1 MRILFAA
8 PDRDLLECYK
18 AILEADG
25 NEVTIAF
32 DGAAALSLLTD
43 RTFEVVILDR
53 DIPRVE
59 HSRIAARA
67 TEKNVPVIIL
77 SPEPEGEQGPS
88 GKFAQSAYLS
98 YPFDPE
104 KLESVIS
111 DVTGKAEA
119 EKKGFESVTE
129 YE

>member
-25 NEVTIAF
+25 YEVTTAF
-32 DGAAALSLLTD
+32 DGTVVLSLLAD
-43 RTFEVVILDR
+43 RCFEAVILDLN
-53 DIPRVE
+53 IPRVE
-59 HSRIAARA
+59 HARIAARA
-67 TEKNVPVIIL
+67 AEKNIPVIIL
-77 SPEPEGEQGPS
+77 SSEPEGSKGQLG
-88 GKFAQSAYLS
+88 AHLR

-104 KLESVIS
+104 RLESVIS
-111 DVTGKAEA
+111 SVTGKAEP